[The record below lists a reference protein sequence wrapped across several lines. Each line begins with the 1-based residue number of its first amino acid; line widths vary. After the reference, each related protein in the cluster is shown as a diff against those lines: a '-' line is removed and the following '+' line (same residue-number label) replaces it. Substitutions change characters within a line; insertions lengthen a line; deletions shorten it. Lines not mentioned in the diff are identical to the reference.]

1 MKIAREKAGISD
13 WPNNALR
20 HGFASYHL
28 AKFHD
33 AAALALEMGH
43 TDSDMLF
50 AHYRQLVKPKD
61 AARYWNI
68 VPTSKRSAKIVAFK
82 AA

>member
-1 MKIAREKAGISD
+1 
-13 WPNNALR
+13 
-20 HGFASYHL
+20 
-28 AKFHD
+28 
-33 AAALALEMGH
+33 MGH

-61 AARYWNI
+61 AARYWKI
-68 VPTSKRSAKIVAFK
+68 EPARKSAKVIPFTK

>member
-1 MKIAREKAGISD
+1 
-13 WPNNALR
+13 
-20 HGFASYHL
+20 
-28 AKFHD
+28 
-33 AAALALEMGH
+33 MGH

-50 AHYRQLVKPKD
+50 AHYRQLVKPRD

-68 VPTSKRSAKIVAFK
+68 VPTAKSTKIVPFAQ